1 MLKNPFTRMRS
12 GIQSRPYFFISFV
25 ITIVLYAIFQ
35 TFSSWAWSSCLLL
48 SWNIAISCY
57 LLLTMLNLWH
67 SDHAHILQRAQQ
79 QDASKWLILFLV
91 FLTLVMCFI
100 AIIIEVNLFAQSEFV
115 RMGHFILS
123 RL

>member
-35 TFSSWAWSSCLLL
+35 TFSTWAWSSCLLL
-48 SWNIAISCY
+48 SWSIAISCY
-57 LLLTMLNLWH
+57 LLLIMLNLWH

-79 QDASKWLILFLV
+79 QDASK
-91 FLTLVMCFI
+91 
-100 AIIIEVNLFAQSEFV
+100 
-115 RMGHFILS
+115 
-123 RL
+123 